1 MSELESSTRLK
12 WRRIVDQQRA
22 SGLSVAAFCRQ
33 HGVDAASLYVWKR
46 RLTYAAGPPEF
57 VEAKIATEPAVRQ
70 DAGRI
75 EVCLRG
81 GRRLR
86 VGRGFDPHLLKDV
99 IAVLE
104 GLPSTREGL
113 PSKVEGLR

>member
-1 MSELESSTRLK
+1 MSKIESPTRLK
-12 WRRIVDQQRA
+12 WRGIIDQQRA

-46 RLTYAAGPPEF
+46 RLTYAAEPPDF
-57 VEAKIATEPAVRQ
+57 VEAKIAQEPAVTQ

-75 EVCLRG
+75 EICLRG
-81 GRRLR
+81 GRQLR
-86 VGRGFDPHLLKDV
+86 VGRGFDPYLLKDV

-104 GLPSTREGL
+104 GLPSTLEGL
-113 PSKVEGLR
+113 P